1 MKKIVM
7 PGIIRDNMVRRFQ
20 CHNCGCIFDSDE
32 YEVASDYCNGLI
44 YASVCPTCK
53 KKAYV

>member
-7 PGIIRDNMVRRFQ
+7 PGIVRDNSVRRFQ